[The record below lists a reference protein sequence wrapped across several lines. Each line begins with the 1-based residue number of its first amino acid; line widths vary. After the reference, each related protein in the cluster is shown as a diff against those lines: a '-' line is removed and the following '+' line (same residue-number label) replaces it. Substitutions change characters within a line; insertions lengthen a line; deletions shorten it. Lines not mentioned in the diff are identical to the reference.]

1 MSSLSKLEY
10 LKREALSQVI
20 LDYLKNKSESE
31 GEKLLKSFFEEFKM
45 KKEILE
51 ENIKNFLHLYE
62 LPNDLLLQWRKR
74 VRLLIDPLVKEYLK
88 WLPVEQKANFAEKIL
103 DVNYPLDDFLKDYPE
118 FKEYINLEINTLTS
132 PK

>member
-51 ENIKNFLHLYE
+51 EDIKNFLHLYE

-74 VRLLIDPLVKEYLK
+74 VRLLIDPLVKEYFK